1 MGRLINI
8 NKPLSKAIGLLLVT
22 ASVGSIAIALD
33 HYKAQASDTLPD
45 LSITRTLMRREPKA
59 DRLHVF
65 SMEIFGGRS
74 RYEVFEAELTDRGG
88 EIKATL
94 RVKKT
99 GQDTVVREY
108 TETVTEA
115 SFELLWYKL
124 LALDIAQLTDLSPAT
139 ENIGEETSVKPARPT
154 VASATYGFK
163 FQNGL
168 HDYPN
173 SFEVYAPDA
182 LEDKRYSKLRDVATE
197 FVIETFG
204 ETAIN

>member
-1 MGRLINI
+1 MGRLI

-22 ASVGSIAIALD
+22 ASVGSIAVALD

-65 SMEIFGGRS
+65 SMEIFGGKS
-74 RYEVFEAELTDRGG
+74 RYEIFEAELTDRGG
-88 EIKATL
+88 DIKATL

-99 GQDTVVREY
+99 GQDIIVREY
-108 TETVTEA
+108 TETVSET
-115 SFELLWYKL
+115 SFERLWSEL
-124 LALDIAQLTDLSPAT
+124 RALDVEQLTDLSPST
-139 ENIGEETSVKPARPT
+139 ENIGEETTSSPVRLAE
-154 VASATYGFK
+154 ASATYGFK
-163 FQNGL
+163 FQDGL

-173 SFEVYAPDA
+173 SFEVYAPEA
-182 LEDKRYSKLRDVATE
+182 LEDTRYRKLRDLAND

-204 ETAIN
+204 EAAVK